1 MRAAALAGYTYPDL
15 PSTFFLRFAYVVA
28 MVRRVTANVC
38 RWRNATLQ
46 WRIDGGR

>member
-1 MRAAALAGYTYPDL
+1 MRAAALAGFTHPNL

-38 RWRNATLQ
+38 CW
-46 WRIDGGR
+46 